1 MNQFMWG
8 AIVMAC
14 ATAGLFFVRFWRKTG
29 DRLFAI
35 FALAFWILGVHWF
48 VLAWTKQDEV
58 HVGLYAIRL
67 LAFLLILFAI
77 IDKNR
82 ASRAGCGR
90 AGHPVP
96 TS

>member
-1 MNQFMWG
+1 MNQFVWG

-14 ATAGLFFVRFWRKTG
+14 ATAGVFFLRFWRKTG

-48 VLAWTKQDEV
+48 VLAWTEKDEV

-82 ASRAGCGR
+82 SARRA
-90 AGHPVP
+90 
-96 TS
+96 

>member
-1 MNQFMWG
+1 MSQFMWG

-14 ATAGLFFVRFWRKTG
+14 GAAGLFFIRFWRKTR

-48 VLAWTKQDEV
+48 VLAWTNQDEV

-77 IDKNR
+77 LDKNR
-82 ASRAGCGR
+82 ATRAR
-90 AGHPVP
+90 
-96 TS
+96 

>member
-14 ATAGLFFVRFWRKTG
+14 AAAGTFFLRFWRKTG

-48 VLAWTKQDEV
+48 VLAWTNQNQRELQL
-58 HVGLYAIRL
+58 GLYAIRL

-77 IDKNR
+77 VDKNR
-82 ASRAGCGR
+82 ASRRPG
-90 AGHPVP
+90 
-96 TS
+96 

>member
-14 ATAGLFFVRFWRKTG
+14 ATAGLFFLRFWRKTG
-29 DRLFAI
+29 DRLFAM

-48 VLAWTKQDEV
+48 VLAWTNKQDEV

-77 IDKNR
+77 VDKNR
-82 ASRAGCGR
+82 ASRR
-90 AGHPVP
+90 A
-96 TS
+96 